1 MIAEDF
7 ALRRLGRIAQAAI
20 VLVIALGLLGIT
32 WSIDRVLVLLLA
44 ILSGTI
50 IYFAIFVLGAT
61 LLTCTAGARDGAPP
75 VPTQRSEASAVA
87 SATVTASP
95 ATGPIPDGYRI
106 QIPRLAIDLPIAEG
120 DVQRDTIDQRTPE
133 NFAFHLPG
141 TAIQGSFGNSYL
153 YAHARRGM
161 FLSLWNARV
170 GDQVTITTPA
180 GTELK
185 FVVTEVHPRVPPAD
199 TSWIQPSADERL
211 TLQTSTGPNRED
223 PRFVVIA
230 APA

>member
-1 MIAEDF
+1 M
-7 ALRRLGRIAQAAI
+7 LRRHLS
-20 VLVIALGLLGIT
+20 ALGVAL
-32 WSIDRVLVLLLA
+32 
-44 ILSGTI
+44 
-50 IYFAIFVLGAT
+50 FVLGAT

-120 DVQRDTIDQRTPE
+120 DVQRDTIDQQTPE

-141 TAIQGSFGNSYL
+141 TALPGSGSNTYIYS
-153 YAHARRGM
+153 HARRGM
-161 FLSLWNARV
+161 FLSLWSAKE
-170 GDQVTITTPA
+170 GDDVWISTPDRLA
-180 GTELK
+180 LRY
-185 FVVTEVHPRVPPAD
+185 VVAEVHPRVPPTD
-199 TSWIQPSADERL
+199 VSWVQPTVGERL

-230 APA
+230 LPR